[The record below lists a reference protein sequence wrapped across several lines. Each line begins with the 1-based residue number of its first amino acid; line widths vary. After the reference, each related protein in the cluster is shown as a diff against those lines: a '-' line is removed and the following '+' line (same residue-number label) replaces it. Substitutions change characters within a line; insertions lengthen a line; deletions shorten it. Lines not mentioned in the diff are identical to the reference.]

1 MEVGKSLNN
10 KEVTTP
16 ENPQDIKKQKTLI
29 GANVIFMIL
38 IAIAIFVFVSYI
50 NDRHYYRCDF
60 TASGKYSLTA
70 KTKKILKSLDQPV
83 FITSLLVK
91 NQDYRFYGQ
100 VVDILEEY
108 KYISDKIDGC
118 LFFLCYA

>member
-10 KEVTTP
+10 KQVTKS
-16 ENPQDIKKQKTLI
+16 ENSKDVKNKKTLI

-38 IAIAIFVFVSYI
+38 ISIAIFVFVSYI

-70 KTKKILKSLDQPV
+70 KTKKILKNRSEEH
-83 FITSLLVK
+83 TSEL
-91 NQDYRFYGQ
+91 Q
-100 VVDILEEY
+100 
-108 KYISDKIDGC
+108 SP
-118 LFFLCYA
+118 